1 MHLYHIS
8 LTFFL
13 LLLRVEWY
21 EKGDDPDR
29 KGTSLKTRG
38 QGQWGRNCLWEQ
50 GVDRAGESNRKMG
63 TTITE
68 QQ

>member
-1 MHLYHIS
+1 MRKVMTQI
-8 LTFFL
+8 
-13 LLLRVEWY
+13 
-21 EKGDDPDR
+21 R

-50 GVDRAGESNRKMG
+50 GVDRAGESNRKMW

-68 QQ
+68 EQ